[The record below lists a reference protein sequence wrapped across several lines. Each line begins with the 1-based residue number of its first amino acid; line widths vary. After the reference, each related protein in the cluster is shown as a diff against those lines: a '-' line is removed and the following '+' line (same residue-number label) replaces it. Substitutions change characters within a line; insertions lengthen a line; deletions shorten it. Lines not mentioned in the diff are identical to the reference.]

1 MVNPRDQHAWQLAN
15 ELTWRV
21 WSSTAS
27 FLDGED
33 GLNCR
38 DRARASARLTATAVA
53 KGFERNDQG
62 QRLRFF
68 AVALSAADD
77 TRGHLTQAVDRGLLR
92 PAEFELVLDLLRRT
106 SVAIRVLVA
115 AERQAPV
122 MLPGRVRGPS
132 AGSRPAA
139 GLDPPPHQPRSAAAP
154 TPPPSVREASLAR

>member
-27 FLDGED
+27 FLDGVD
-33 GLNCR
+33 GLLCR

-53 KGFERNDQG
+53 KGFERVDQG

-77 TRGHLTQAVDRGLLR
+77 TRGHLSHAVERGLLR
-92 PAEFELVLDLLRRT
+92 PAEFELVLDLIRRT

-115 AERQAPV
+115 AERQGPV
-122 MLPGRVRGPS
+122 TLPGRVRGPL
-132 AGSRPAA
+132 AGSRLAA
-139 GLDPPPHQPRSAAAP
+139 GLDALHHAPAP
-154 TPPPSVREASLAR
+154 TATPAPPTAVREASLAR